1 MSHWPGGKY
10 KKEKVTKC
18 EQLKYRVNREGRGM
32 GGADTHGLLP
42 SVTVLQGEK
51 DSEHMGLEHH
61 STSTSLQPPFCSRAG
76 QIV

>member
-1 MSHWPGGKY
+1 M
-10 KKEKVTKC
+10 TKC
-18 EQLKYRVNREGRGM
+18 EQLKYRVNRVNHVNRVNRVGRGM